1 MMNLFHAQKIPLKKD
16 LTKEGIESN
25 PGPENVPLCAK
36 ADSGSGTVNL
46 GSPEGQNEPS

>member
-25 PGPENVPLCAK
+25 PGPEYVPLHQHV
-36 ADSGSGTVNL
+36 DSGSGKVTL
-46 GSPEGQNEPS
+46 DSSEALLEPS